1 MVLQIHVLDLI
12 HVFAQNEGVQREPLG
27 KRSLLPSDISF
38 FLRRIRQFP
47 VSLPAGRGPVGSRSF
62 PPSFRSS
69 GHPLETRPVSKTAPP
84 TQENESSNEFLLQ
97 TPLFHGHEYGTC
109 LLYAKPSQPKK

>member
-12 HVFAQNEGVQREPLG
+12 HVFAQNEGIQEGEPLG

-47 VSLPAGRGPVGSRSF
+47 VSLPAGRGTEGSRSF
-62 PPSFRSS
+62 PPSFS
-69 GHPLETRPVSKTAPP
+69 
-84 TQENESSNEFLLQ
+84 ENEPSNEFLVQ
-97 TPLFHGHEYGTC
+97 TPLFHGHEYGTY
-109 LLYAKPSQPKK
+109 LLYAKPSQQKK